1 MNFECVYIYKVADC
15 IHLFVIWSIS
25 FNFIKFVRHSFAY
38 SNQGNT
44 VRGCVSTFLMMI
56 FVMFRTFSAT
66 VSKQNKKSW
75 RVKTNSQTAWKIQ
88 NWGHRSQEA
97 FSALSQFAHIG
108 ELTCLLCF
116 FKKLEQYTSPRA
128 LISRIRTCSA
138 FSRLL
143 WLCCHSPHFPQDCR
157 PPPPTSC
164 PGAKKLAHKKVM
176 LNSLK
181 A

>member
-1 MNFECVYIYKVADC
+1 MRVYV
-15 IHLFVIWSIS
+15 F
-25 FNFIKFVRHSFAY
+25 
-38 SNQGNT
+38 
-44 VRGCVSTFLMMI
+44 MMI
-56 FVMFRTFSAT
+56 FVIFRTFSAT

-97 FSALSQFAHIG
+97 FSFAIRTHWRID
-108 ELTCLLCF
+108 

-181 A
+181 D

>member
-1 MNFECVYIYKVADC
+1 MRVYV
-15 IHLFVIWSIS
+15 F
-25 FNFIKFVRHSFAY
+25 
-38 SNQGNT
+38 
-44 VRGCVSTFLMMI
+44 MMI
-56 FVMFRTFSAT
+56 FVIFRTFSAT
-66 VSKQNKKSW
+66 VSKQNKKKLAGQNKFANGLKNSKLRPQKSRSFLRSFAIRTHW
-75 RVKTNSQTAWKIQ
+75 RID
-88 NWGHRSQEA
+88 
-97 FSALSQFAHIG
+97 
-108 ELTCLLCF
+108 

-181 A
+181 D